1 MKLEPSITNPNYGPK
16 LYDKSNKL
24 LPLSQNAK
32 KYDDVKNSRNGVM
45 KAFYEVTVDFPT
57 SSELELPEFW
67 QNILKL
73 PIHT

>member
-24 LPLSQNAK
+24 CLKMQKNMMN
-32 KYDDVKNSRNGVM
+32 DDVKNSRNGVM
-45 KAFYEVTVDFPT
+45 KAFYKVTVDFPT